1 MTLEEM
7 KLRKRQKGYSY
18 AMIAELSGV
27 PVGTVQKV
35 FSGET
40 KNPRYDTLQA
50 IADVLKEED
59 KSFILND
66 SAAYDYG
73 EDLKPEKKQG
83 EYTLDDYY
91 NLPEDVRAELIDGE
105 IIIMEAPNTF
115 HQEIIGEVYFQIQ
128 KFIKDNKGTCHAY
141 ISPIDVQL
149 DCDNRTMVE
158 PDVIIVCD
166 DDKRKKRNI
175 YGAPDFVLEVISP
188 STSRR
193 DYFKKLS
200 KYENAGVREYWIM
213 DPYKK
218 QMIVFFFEEN
228 IYARIYDLSE
238 PIPINIYEGKLLIE
252 TEVLKQYCDELET
265 SE

>member
-50 IADVLKEED
+50 IADVLKEDD
-59 KSFILND
+59 KSLVLND
-66 SAAYDYG
+66 SATYSYG
-73 EDLKPEKKQG
+73 KGFGFEKKQG

-91 NLPEDVRAELIDGE
+91 NLPEDLRAELIDGE
-105 IIIMEAPNTF
+105 IIIMDAPNTF
-115 HQEIIGEVYFQIQ
+115 HQEIVLEISFQI
-128 KFIKDNKGTCHAY
+128 KKYIKDNKGTCRVY
-141 ISPIDVQL
+141 VSPIDVQL

-166 DDKRKKRNI
+166 DDKRYKRNI
-175 YGAPDFVLEVISP
+175 YGAPDFVLEVVSH
-188 STSRR
+188 STMRR
-193 DYFKKLS
+193 DYCKKLS
-200 KYENAGVREYWIM
+200 KYDNAGVREYWIM

-238 PIPINIYEGKLLIE
+238 PIPVNIYGGKLLIE
-252 TEVLKQYCDELET
+252 TDEIKRYCDELET

>member
-50 IADVLKEED
+50 IADVLKEDD
-59 KSFILND
+59 KSLVLND
-66 SAAYDYG
+66 SATYSYG
-73 EDLKPEKKQG
+73 KGFGFEKKQG

-91 NLPEDVRAELIDGE
+91 NLPEDLRAELIDGE
-105 IIIMEAPNTF
+105 IIIMDAPNTF
-115 HQEIIGEVYFQIQ
+115 HQEIVLEISFQI
-128 KFIKDNKGTCHAY
+128 KKYIKDNKGTCRVY
-141 ISPIDVQL
+141 VSPIDVQL

-166 DDKRKKRNI
+166 DDKRYKRNI
-175 YGAPDFVLEVISP
+175 YGAPDFVVEVISH
-188 STSRR
+188 STMRR
-193 DYFKKLS
+193 DYCKKLS

-238 PIPINIYEGKLLIE
+238 PIPVNIYGGKLLIE
-252 TEVLKQYCDELET
+252 TDEIKRYCDELET

>member
-1 MTLEEM
+1 
-7 KLRKRQKGYSY
+7 
-18 AMIAELSGV
+18 
-27 PVGTVQKV
+27 
-35 FSGET
+35 
-40 KNPRYDTLQA
+40 
-50 IADVLKEED
+50 
-59 KSFILND
+59 
-66 SAAYDYG
+66 
-73 EDLKPEKKQG
+73 
-83 EYTLDDYY
+83 
-91 NLPEDVRAELIDGE
+91 
-105 IIIMEAPNTF
+105 
-115 HQEIIGEVYFQIQ
+115 
-128 KFIKDNKGTCHAY
+128 
-141 ISPIDVQL
+141 
-149 DCDNRTMVE
+149 MVE

-218 QMIVFFFEEN
+218 QMIVFFFEGN

-238 PIPINIYEGKLLIE
+238 PIPVNIYGGKLLIE
-252 TEVLKQYCDELET
+252 TEEIKRYCDELET

>member
-7 KLRKRQKGYSY
+7 KLRKKQKGYSY

-50 IADVLKEED
+50 IADVLKEDD
-59 KSFILND
+59 KSLVLND
-66 SAAYDYG
+66 SATYSYG
-73 EDLKPEKKQG
+73 KGFGFEKKQG

-91 NLPEDVRAELIDGE
+91 NLPEDLRAELIDGE
-105 IIIMEAPNTF
+105 IIIMDAPNTF
-115 HQEIIGEVYFQIQ
+115 HQEIVLEISFQI
-128 KFIKDNKGTCHAY
+128 KKYIKDNKGTCRVY
-141 ISPIDVQL
+141 VSPIDVQL

-166 DDKRKKRNI
+166 DDKRYKRNI
-175 YGAPDFVLEVISP
+175 YGAPDFVLEVVSH
-188 STSRR
+188 STMRR
-193 DYFKKLS
+193 DYCKKLS
-200 KYENAGVREYWIM
+200 KYDNAGVREYWIM

-238 PIPINIYEGKLLIE
+238 PIPVNIYGGKLLIE
-252 TEVLKQYCDELET
+252 TDEIKRYCDELET

>member
-50 IADVLKEED
+50 IADVLNDD
-59 KSFILND
+59 KPLVLND
-66 SAAYDYG
+66 SGAYAYRDG
-73 EDLKPEKKQG
+73 GGCGRKQG
-83 EYTLDDYY
+83 EYTLEDYY

-128 KFIKDNKGTCHAY
+128 KYIKDNKGTCHVY
-141 ISPIDVQL
+141 TSPIDVQL

-200 KYENAGVREYWIM
+200 KYENAGVREYWII

-218 QMIVFFFEEN
+218 QVIVFFFEEN

-238 PIPINIYEGKLLIE
+238 PIPVNIYDGKLLIE
-252 TEVLKQYCDELET
+252 TEEIKRFCDELET

>member
-50 IADVLKEED
+50 IADVLKEDD
-59 KSFILND
+59 KSLVLND
-66 SAAYDYG
+66 SATYSYG
-73 EDLKPEKKQG
+73 KGFGFEKKQG

-105 IIIMEAPNTF
+105 IIIMDAPNTF
-115 HQEIIGEVYFQIQ
+115 HQEIVLEISFQI
-128 KFIKDNKGTCHAY
+128 KKYIKDNKGTCRVY
-141 ISPIDVQL
+141 VSPIDVQL

-166 DDKRKKRNI
+166 DNKRYKRNI
-175 YGAPDFVLEVISP
+175 YGAPDFVLEVVSH
-188 STSRR
+188 STMRR
-193 DYFKKLS
+193 DYCKKLS
-200 KYENAGVREYWIM
+200 KYDNAGVREYWIM

-238 PIPINIYEGKLLIE
+238 PIPVNIYGGKLLIE
-252 TEVLKQYCDELET
+252 TDEIKRYCDELET

>member
-18 AMIAELSGV
+18 AMIAKLSGV
-27 PVGTVQKV
+27 PIGTVQKV

-50 IADVLKEED
+50 IAEVLKEDD
-59 KSFILND
+59 KQLVLND
-66 SAAYDYG
+66 STTYNYG
-73 EDLKPEKKQG
+73 EGFGFEKKQG

-91 NLPEDVRAELIDGE
+91 NLPEDMRAELIDGE
-105 IIIMEAPNTF
+105 IIVMDAPNTF
-115 HQEIIGEVYFQIQ
+115 HQEIVLEISFQI
-128 KFIKDNKGTCHAY
+128 KKYIKDNKGTCRVY
-141 ISPIDVQL
+141 VSPIDVQL

-166 DDKRKKRNI
+166 DDKRYKRNI
-175 YGAPDFVLEVISP
+175 YGAPDFVLEVVSH
-188 STSRR
+188 STMRR
-193 DYFKKLS
+193 DYCKKLS
-200 KYENAGVREYWIM
+200 KYDNAGVREYWIM
-213 DPYKK
+213 DPYKE
-218 QMIVFFFEEN
+218 QMVVFFFEEN

-238 PIPINIYEGKLLIE
+238 PIPINIYEGNLLIE
-252 TEVLKQYCDELET
+252 PEEIKRYCDELET